1 MKILAISG
9 SLRLKSYNSAI
20 IQALKDID
28 DNVDVYKNLG
38 KLPFFNPDI
47 NNHTLEDDYSPV
59 SVQEL
64 RKRIASSDAII
75 ISTPEYAF
83 EIPGV
88 LKNALDWLVSSAEIV
103 HKPVAIIS
111 ASTSGMGGDKANIVL
126 MNLIKVLT
134 GKVDKNL
141 TLTVPMVNKRID
153 NTGKITDKVL
163 VDELDALMNNL
174 KQTIRSECEDIGN
187 RYTNIC

>member
-9 SLRLKSYNSAI
+9 SLRAKSYNTSI
-20 IQALKDID
+20 IRALKNIDSNIDIYYD
-28 DNVDVYKNLG
+28 LG
-38 KLPFFNPDI
+38 KLPFFNPDLD
-47 NNHTLEDDYSPV
+47 NHTLKVDNSPIL
-59 SVQEL
+59 VQEL
-64 RKRIASSDAII
+64 RKVIASSDALI

-111 ASTSGMGGDKANIVL
+111 ASTSAMGGDKANNVL
-126 MNLIKVLT
+126 IKLVKVLT
-134 GKVDKNL
+134 GDTSNQL

-153 NTGKITDKVL
+153 DKGQIMDSVLIEELHTLLGTLKLKIKKENYV
-163 VDELDALMNNL
+163 
-174 KQTIRSECEDIGN
+174 
-187 RYTNIC
+187 

>member
-9 SLRLKSYNSAI
+9 SLRAKSYNSSI
-20 IQALKDID
+20 IKSLKNIDTNIDIYD
-28 DNVDVYKNLG
+28 DLAR
-38 KLPFFNPDI
+38 LPFFNPDI
-47 NNHTLEDDYSPV
+47 DNHTLKVDNSPL

-64 RKRIASSDAII
+64 RKTIASSDAII

-88 LKNALDWLVSSAEIV
+88 LKNALDWLVSSAQIV

-111 ASTSGMGGDKANIVL
+111 ASTSAMGGDKANSIL

-134 GKVDKNL
+134 GDTSNQL
-141 TLTVPMVNKRID
+141 TLIVPMVNKRID
-153 NTGKITDKVL
+153 NKGQIIDTVL
-163 VDELDALMNNL
+163 IDELHTLLDRL
-174 KQTIRSECEDIGN
+174 KFKIKKEN
-187 RYTNIC
+187 YV

>member
-20 IQALKDID
+20 IQALKDMD
-28 DNVDVYKNLG
+28 DNVDIYKNLG

-47 NNHTLEDDYSPV
+47 NSHTLEEDNSPAL
-59 SVQEL
+59 VQEL
-64 RKRIASSDAII
+64 RKSIASSDAII

-134 GKVDKNL
+134 GKIEENL
-141 TLTVPMVNKRID
+141 TLTISMVNKKID
-153 NTGKITDKVL
+153 DKGKIIDKML
-163 VDELDALMNNL
+163 IDELHALLSNL
-174 KQTIRSECEDIGN
+174 KQTTQKENYG
-187 RYTNIC
+187 